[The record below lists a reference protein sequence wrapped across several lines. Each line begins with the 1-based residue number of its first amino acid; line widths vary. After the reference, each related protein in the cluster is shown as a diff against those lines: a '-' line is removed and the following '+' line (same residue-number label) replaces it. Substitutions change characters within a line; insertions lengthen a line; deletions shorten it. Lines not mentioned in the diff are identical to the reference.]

1 MKNGGKFGTQKK
13 NQKSKILKIKIRS
26 AQIVGEVFFMP
37 EKSVPAPFGVLP
49 GHFFRRPE
57 KYKKLRKFCLF
68 SLVGHG
74 PYSPGLGPLLLSTR
88 GWAIGIY
95 TMSAKVIATYSIPAC
110 KMSVACM
117 HGRGVELIFYLG
129 SESSSGAAKPGMREG
144 GPISCAQA
152 GPKLGPG
159 WAQAG
164 PKPDPSWESK
174 KSKTLTIQIRV
185 AQTVCKVSIHEQIP
199 LAPICTWGH
208 LHGAI
213 FCM

>member
-1 MKNGGKFGTQKK
+1 
-13 NQKSKILKIKIRS
+13 
-26 AQIVGEVFFMP
+26 
-37 EKSVPAPFGVLP
+37 
-49 GHFFRRPE
+49 
-57 KYKKLRKFCLF
+57 
-68 SLVGHG
+68 
-74 PYSPGLGPLLLSTR
+74 
-88 GWAIGIY
+88 
-95 TMSAKVIATYSIPAC
+95 
-110 KMSVACM
+110 M

-199 LAPICTWGH
+199 LAPMH
-208 LHGAI
+208 LGPPAWCH
-213 FCM
+213 FLHVR